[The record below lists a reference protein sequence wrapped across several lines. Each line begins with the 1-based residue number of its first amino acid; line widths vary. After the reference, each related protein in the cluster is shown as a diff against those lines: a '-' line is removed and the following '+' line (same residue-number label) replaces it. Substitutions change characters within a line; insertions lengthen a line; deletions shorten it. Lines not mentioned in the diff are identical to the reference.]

1 MLHNKTLSFTLKHK
15 GGILAKSTKSDDK
28 ELLIKLDNY
37 FSSALDHPTWQSWRT
52 NAEKCFKYKEGDQRT
67 STEKQELKN
76 RGQPETVN
84 NQVKVTLDRMVGQFV
99 RQRTRIGYRGRNP
112 QDKQVADTLS
122 DALLFIKQQ
131 NNLEFEE
138 RDAAE
143 DGFTGGFGVLEAYI
157 DYNDLLNPE
166 IKIRMEDCFNIFPD
180 PYSRRYDWNEDANHI
195 CRAKWL
201 DLSEAKELYTGKSKE
216 LSQIMEAEYKG
227 GLLSS
232 IDGFKKNNYIDANAK
247 RLRVVECWYKT
258 KKKDS
263 KVILSTGQILDADQ
277 LSKDDLR
284 QIESSGITYKQVDR
298 IKTQMKVGVYSAG
311 VLLEHKDSPFEH
323 GLFPFIPYFVNR
335 KKSGE
340 PYSLIYTA
348 LTLQDAINKRE
359 SKALHLLSTNQS
371 IYEKGAVTDPADHA
385 TEVARPDGQIELNK
399 GYFEKFILNKNI
411 DLAVTQFNLHNEAKA
426 DFRRVTGINPD
437 AMGEKSEMRS
447 GIGVA
452 RKQAMTDLIISPV
465 FDNFRRTRTILTK
478 VVLGLIKQYY
488 TDEMLF
494 YITDDLNK
502 SRTVKLNA
510 NANEQQILKEGI
522 FDIVIDEMP
531 DITTM
536 QQEQFE
542 MLAQMLPAIL
552 PFGPFWV
559 KKLIQLSDLKNKDEV
574 IKEIEAMTGPPPP
587 DPKLTVALQWSELDP
602 MEKATFAEKMGMNE
616 LAMYEAQSGGE
627 PAHITKTKSDMAK
640 EMMKSKNDTQKSEM
654 DIAKSMMDMS
664 HKRESHVID
673 MEKKRKD
680 NNARNNNST

>member
-1 MLHNKTLSFTLKHK
+1 MAKT
-15 GGILAKSTKSDDK
+15 TKSEEKD
-28 ELLIKLDNY
+28 LLVKLDNY

-52 NAEKCFKYKEGDQRT
+52 NAEKCFKYKEGDQWT
-67 STEKQELKN
+67 SAEKKELKE

-112 QDKQVADTLS
+112 VDKPIADTIS
-122 DALLFIKQQ
+122 DTLLFIKQQ

-157 DYNDLLNPE
+157 DYNDLLHPE
-166 IKIRMEDCFNIFPD
+166 IKIKMEDCFNIFSD
-180 PYSRRYDWNEDANHI
+180 PYSRKYDWNEDANFI

-201 DLSEAKELYTGKSKE
+201 DLDEAKELYPNKSKE
-216 LSQIMEAEYKG
+216 LSNMMESEYKG
-227 GLLSS
+227 GVISG
-232 IDGFKKNNYIDANAK
+232 IDSFKKDNYIDANAK
-247 RLRVVECWYKT
+247 RLRIVECWYKT
-258 KKKDS
+258 KKRNS
-263 KVILSTGQILDADQ
+263 SIILSNGQILDADQ
-277 LSKDDLR
+277 VDKDDLK
-284 QIESSGITYKQVDR
+284 QIESQGITYKQVDR
-298 IKTQMKVGVYSAG
+298 IKTQMKVGIFTG
-311 VLLEHKDSPFEH
+311 GTLLEHKDSPFEH

-371 IYEKGAVTDPADHA
+371 IFEEGAITDEANHA
-385 TEVARPDGQIELNK
+385 TEVARPDGHIKLNR

-437 AMGEKSEMRS
+437 AMGEKSEVRS
-447 GIGVA
+447 GIGIA
-452 RKQAMTDLIISPV
+452 RKQAMTDLIIAPV
-465 FDNFRRTRTILTK
+465 FDNFRRSRIILAK
-478 VVLGLIKQYY
+478 VILGLIKQYY
-488 TDEMLF
+488 TDEMMF
-494 YITDDLNK
+494 YITDDLNA
-502 SRTVKLNA
+502 SRTVKLNT
-510 NANEQQILKEGI
+510 NSTEQQRLKEGI
-522 FDIVIDEMP
+522 FDIIVDEMP

-574 IKEIEAMTGPPPP
+574 IKEIETMSGPPPP
-587 DPKLTVALQWSELDP
+587 DPKITVALQWAELDP

-616 LAMYEAQSGGE
+616 LAMYEAQAGSE
-627 PAHITKTKSDMAK
+627 PAHITKTKADMTK
-640 EMMKSKNDTQKSEM
+640 EMIKSKNDSMKAEM
-654 DIAKSMMDMS
+654 DMAKSVMDIN
-664 HKRESHVID
+664 HKRESHMMD
-673 MEKKRKD
+673 MEKNRKD
-680 NNARNNNST
+680 NNARDNNTA